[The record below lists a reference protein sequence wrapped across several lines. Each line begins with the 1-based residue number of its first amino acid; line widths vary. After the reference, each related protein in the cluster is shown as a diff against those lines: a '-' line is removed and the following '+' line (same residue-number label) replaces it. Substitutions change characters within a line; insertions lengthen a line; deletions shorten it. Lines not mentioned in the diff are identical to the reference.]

1 MDGILSDEVIIRPG
15 GGGGGGGLGVGK
27 VLHFLR

>member
-15 GGGGGGGLGVGK
+15 GGGGGGGGVGGWK
-27 VLHFLR
+27 STTFS